1 MRAHDPVALIV
12 LAQFSIVVR
21 KFQSRWWLWKWDRM
35 LLQAVDNALSEE
47 EKRRFDWHPEKLQDL
62 LESIS

>member
-21 KFQSRWWLWKWDRM
+21 KFQSRWWLWEWDRM
-35 LLQAVDNALSEE
+35 LIQAVDNALPEE
-47 EKRRFDWHPEKLQDL
+47 AKRRFDWHPEKLREL